1 MFPYSLFAGQ
11 ENNNNNQL
19 MLAID
24 DSDENIITY
33 DDKLYGTPQRYHAY
47 VLYARQDKTFVDELL
62 TRMRSEGFKVIS

>member
-1 MFPYSLFAGQ
+1 
-11 ENNNNNQL
+11 